1 MTGMSYEITKQNK
14 KKMHQLFLPNFVTC
28 LHLIEQDS
36 SADNGY
42 TCVVLVSSSTGGH
55 VGCANQPAACVML
68 AVGTRKFPE
77 KWTQNINPITL
88 FVYIHLYIVY

>member
-1 MTGMSYEITKQNK
+1 
-14 KKMHQLFLPNFVTC
+14 MHQLFLPNFGAS

-55 VGCANQPAACVML
+55 VGCADQPGACVL
-68 AVGTRKFPE
+68 LVVRTRKFPE
-77 KWTQNINPITL
+77 KWTQKYKSRNSIC
-88 FVYIHLYIVY
+88 IHTFIHCLLIMMLGS